1 MSKLQQRRP
10 QYDASQNMASHD
22 ASSAM
27 QSAAT
32 KNANATSVAKV
43 ETVSAQG
50 GERHVIAESVGGQ
63 VVGGDANMSPV
74 AGSKECDTITI
85 GEALEA
91 TALSEAGD
99 KPVEKSDAAA
109 IQAAEVRATGS
120 SQIAPGGLAATAQ
133 SAATINSRTMD
144 DANKTTLGDVL
155 ADASLKLPDDQP
167 VKEVDAE
174 RIIGAELRNDPEL
187 TVHPG
192 GVATSMAV
200 AAELNKKMQ

>member
-1 MSKLQQRRP
+1 MSRLQPQRP

-22 ASSAM
+22 ASAM
-27 QSAAT
+27 QSAAP
-32 KNANATSVAKV
+32 KNANATSVAKD
-43 ETVSAQG
+43 ERVSAQG
-50 GERHVIAESVGGQ
+50 GDRHVIAESVGGQ
-63 VVGGDANMSPV
+63 VVEGDTNMSPV
-74 AGSKECDTITI
+74 AGSKEGDAITI

-120 SQIAPGGLAATAQ
+120 SQIVPGGVAATAQ

-155 ADASLKLPDDQP
+155 ADASQKLPDDQP
-167 VKEVDAE
+167 VKFVDAE
-174 RIIGAELRNDPEL
+174 RVIGAELRNGPDM
-187 TVHPG
+187 TVHPS
-192 GVATSMAV
+192 GVATSMAA

>member
-1 MSKLQQRRP
+1 
-10 QYDASQNMASHD
+10 MASHD
-22 ASSAM
+22 ASSM
-27 QSAAT
+27 QSVPAQ
-32 KNANATSVAKV
+32 NANVTSVAKD
-43 ETVSAQG
+43 ERVSAQG
-50 GERHVIAESVGGQ
+50 GDRHVNAEFGGQ
-63 VVGGDANMSPV
+63 VVEGDANMSPV
-74 AGSKECDTITI
+74 AGSKDIDTITI

-120 SQIAPGGLAATAQ
+120 SQIVPGGVAATAQ
-133 SAATINSRTMD
+133 SAAIINSRIAD

-155 ADASLKLPDDQP
+155 ADASQKLPDDQP

-174 RIIGAELRNDPEL
+174 RVIGAELRNDPAL

-192 GVATSMAV
+192 GVATSMA
-200 AAELNKKMQ
+200 AAAQLNKKMQ

>member
-1 MSKLQQRRP
+1 MSQLQPRRP
-10 QYDASQNMASHD
+10 LQYDASQNMASHD
-22 ASSAM
+22 ASSM

-32 KNANATSVAKV
+32 GNANATSVAKDGMIA
-43 ETVSAQG
+43 AQ
-50 GERHVIAESVGGQ
+50 RQ
-63 VVGGDANMSPV
+63 VVKEDANVSPV
-74 AGSKECDTITI
+74 AGSKEGDTITI

-109 IQAAEVRATGS
+109 IQAAEVRATGN
-120 SQIAPGGLAATAQ
+120 SQIVPGGVAATAQ

-167 VKEVDAE
+167 VKVVDAE
-174 RIIGAELRNDPEL
+174 RVIGAELRNDPEL

-192 GVATSMAV
+192 GVATSMAA

>member
-1 MSKLQQRRP
+1 MSQQQPQRP
-10 QYDASQNMASHD
+10 QYDASQDMASD
-22 ASSAM
+22 EASAM
-27 QSAAT
+27 QSAAIR
-32 KNANATSVAKV
+32 NANAA
-43 ETVSAQG
+43 G
-50 GERHVIAESVGGQ
+50 GLHVIAGSVGGQ
-63 VVGGDANMSPV
+63 AVEEDANMSPGI
-74 AGSKECDTITI
+74 GSKDGDTITI

-99 KPVEKSDAAA
+99 KPVEISDAAA

-120 SQIAPGGLAATAQ
+120 SQIIPGGVAATAQ
-133 SAATINSRTMD
+133 SAANMNSRTTD

-167 VKEVDAE
+167 VKAEDAD
-174 RIIGAELRNDPEL
+174 RVIGAELRNDPGL

-192 GVATSMAV
+192 GVATSMAA